1 MRTNHRY
8 DARLLRWGLVVLLL
22 LLSLGFAGAE
32 EDFEGA
38 PEPAPT
44 DAVKASGETF
54 TSTGT
59 AMASQGI
66 ESARFAALLDAYQ
79 NLVVDGLRRGVLA
92 GGWGEMEGAYRLFQ
106 VDQDHPNP
114 QMMAWLTRSK
124 VVEEKDQ
131 NGQRLVTIESPETGD
146 LSSMQPAMRAVVTQD
161 VDQDG
166 LSDVVGVGYDG
177 SVYVSKLPTG
187 GESQVVAKSPSYA
200 YFEVVSG
207 PGLQRVRAVLP
218 KAVGSI
224 EPAGAGQA
232 RVVLELES
240 LEMVNGRLLGK
251 GTEQREVL
259 VSLSETEQNIR
270 FTLDDPPDFTRLF
283 QGEVELRG
291 KALALRSLD
300 SLEIRHNGEL
310 TWESPQGLNTS
321 ALQFNLAR
329 PLNGGWNLFRLT
341 ARDSEGFMQRRDLWL
356 HGPPSKA
363 ALGFSSKRA
372 VIMTLD
378 DGLREKK
385 LEGSLQKAGYQP
397 DALTLLN
404 GQTSTPE
411 ALLEAI
417 RDARGAEDLLLYVE
431 AAALPGMLIDGK
443 VLKMP
448 GGGTISSSDLAQAM
462 NGGGY
467 QRVLM
472 LLYTELDGSVAKKA
486 DDDVLWQD
494 TSRFLE
500 RLGDGGRLVIGNLE
514 SGQESVRN
522 KRSHSRERLLE
533 ALDAPGGS
541 DLSRLVDLK
550 APGNTLFRGWMFGP
564 PVLGGPADIAPAKA
578 ANGGKARS

>member
-1 MRTNHRY
+1 LRY
-8 DARLLRWGLVVLLL
+8 GLVLLL
-22 LLSLGFAGAE
+22 ILLSLGFAGAQQ
-32 EDFEGA
+32 DVSA
-38 PEPAPT
+38 VPEPAPT

-54 TSTGT
+54 TSTGS
-59 AMASQGI
+59 ALVSQGI

-79 NLVVDGLRRGVLA
+79 NLVVDGLRSGVLA

-124 VVEEKDQ
+124 VVQEKDQ
-131 NGQRLVTIESPETGD
+131 DGKRTVTIESPETGD
-146 LSSMQPAMRAVVTQD
+146 LSSVQPAMRAVVTQD

-177 SVYVSKLPTG
+177 SVYVSKLPSG
-187 GESQVVAKSPSYA
+187 GEAQVVARSPSYA
-200 YFEVVSG
+200 HFEVVSG

-218 KAVGSI
+218 TAVGSI

-283 QGEVELRG
+283 EGEVELRG

-300 SLEIRHNGEL
+300 SMEIRHNGEL
-310 TWESPQGLNTS
+310 TWESPQGLNLS

-341 ARDSEGFMQRRDLWL
+341 ARDQEGFIQRRDLWL
-356 HGPPSKA
+356 HGPPSKPSI
-363 ALGFSSKRA
+363 GFDNKRA
-372 VIMTLD
+372 VVMTLD
-378 DGLREKK
+378 DGLRTKK

-397 DALTLLN
+397 DGTTLLD
-404 GQTSTPE
+404 GQKATADS
-411 ALLEAI
+411 LLAAVREGH
-417 RDARGAEDLLLYVE
+417 GASDLLLYME
-431 AAALPGMLIDGK
+431 ASALPGMLIDGK
-443 VLKMP
+443 VLKMA

-462 NGGGY
+462 DAGGY
-467 QRVLM
+467 QRVLLM
-472 LLYTELDGSVAKKA
+472 LYTELDGSVVRKGT
-486 DDDVLWQD
+486 DDAVWQD
-494 TSRFLE
+494 TARFLE
-500 RLGDGGRLVIGNLE
+500 RLGDGGRLVIANME
-514 SGQESVRN
+514 VGQDSVRN
-522 KRSHSRERLLE
+522 RRSRSRDRFLA

-541 DLSRLVDLK
+541 DLARLVDVES
-550 APGNTLFRGWMFGP
+550 PGNTLFRGWMFGP
-564 PVLGGPADIAPAKA
+564 PVLGGPAEVAQPKS
-578 ANGGKARS
+578 GSRG

>member
-1 MRTNHRY
+1 
-8 DARLLRWGLVVLLL
+8 VLLL
-22 LLSLGFAGAE
+22 LLSLSFAGAE

-131 NGQRLVTIESPETGD
+131 DGQRLVTIESPETGD
-146 LSSMQPAMRAVVTQD
+146 LSSVQPAMRAVVTQD

-270 FTLDDPPDFTRLF
+270 FTLDDPPDFTRLY

-310 TWESPQGLNTS
+310 TWESPQGLNSS

-363 ALGFSSKRA
+363 SLGFSNKRA

-378 DGLREKK
+378 DALREKK

-404 GQTSTPE
+404 GQTATPE

-417 RDARGAEDLLLYVE
+417 RDARGADDLLLYVE
-431 AAALPGMLIDGK
+431 ASALPGMLIDGK

-462 NGGGY
+462 DGGGY

-472 LLYTELDGSVAKKA
+472 VLYTELDGSVAKKA

-514 SGQESVRN
+514 SGQDSLRN
-522 KRSHSRERLLE
+522 KRAHSRERLLK

-541 DLSRLVDLK
+541 DLSRLVDQK

-564 PVLGGPADIAPAKA
+564 PVLGGPAEVPPAKA
-578 ANGGKARS
+578 ANSGKARS